1 MQPTRKPRLSLIAAV
16 AANGVIGSDN
26 ALPWRLPEDLK
37 RFKALTLGH
46 PVIMGRKTYES
57 IGRPLPGR
65 RNIIITHNATYAADG
80 CETASSLGNALA
92 ACSGT
97 AEEIFVIGG
106 AQIYA
111 EALPRAQRLYLTEI
125 RAEFAGDARFP
136 EFDRRAWRET
146 ARERHRTEEGIE
158 FDFAVYDRIQTA
170 DTGTRTLSSYTGAAP
185 GGAAPGAVR

>member
-1 MQPTRKPRLSLIAAV
+1 MQSARKPRLSLIAAV

-65 RNIIITHNATYAADG
+65 RNIVVTRNAAYQTDG
-80 CETASSLGNALA
+80 CEVVASLAAALA
-92 ACSGT
+92 ACQGGSD
-97 AEEIFVIGG
+97 EIFVIGG

-111 EALPRAQRLYLTEI
+111 EALPLAQRLYLTEI
-125 RAEFAGDARFP
+125 RRAFEGDARFP
-136 EFDRRAWRET
+136 DWDRAAWKEV
-146 ARERHRTEEGIE
+146 AREAHRTEDGLEYG
-158 FDFAVYDRIQTA
+158 FAVYDRA
-170 DTGTRTLSSYTGAAP
+170 
-185 GGAAPGAVR
+185 

>member
-1 MQPTRKPRLSLIAAV
+1 MEPARKPRLSLIAAV

-65 RNIIITHNATYAADG
+65 RNIIVTRNAAYAAEG
-80 CETASSLGNALA
+80 CETARSLGDALA
-92 ACSGT
+92 ACNGT
-97 AEEIFVIGG
+97 AEEVFVIGG

-111 EALPRAQRLYLTEI
+111 EALPLAQRLYLTEI
-125 RAEFAGDARFP
+125 GRDFPGDARFP
-136 EFDRRAWRET
+136 ACARRLWQEKS
-146 ARERHRTEEGIE
+146 RERQNTSGGLE
-158 FDFAVYDRIQTA
+158 FDFAVYDR
-170 DTGTRTLSSYTGAAP
+170 L
-185 GGAAPGAVR
+185 